1 MSLHCL
7 QDKPTLTWI
16 EIHSTFIPLTSST
29 SFSAIPHLMSPSR
42 LSCLA
47 STHLLSPRFESSS
60 LSPIS
65 SHCQLVNNSFF
76 TTQLQ
81 CHPIEVYIQSLQ
93 PWPDIPKQY
102 SHGRKRAKTVQ
113 CLQVDT
119 YHTMGTVWAI
129 PQ

>member
-7 QDKPTLTWI
+7 QDKSTLTWI

-29 SFSAIPHLMSPSR
+29 SLSAIPHLMSPSR

-47 STHLLSPRFESSS
+47 STHLLSLDLKVLPSAQ
-60 LSPIS
+60 SPPTVN
-65 SHCQLVNNSFF
+65 LVNNSFF

-93 PWPDIPKQY
+93 SWPDIPKQY
-102 SHGRKRAKTVQ
+102 YHGRKRAKTVQ
-113 CLQVDT
+113 CLQVDI
-119 YHTMGTVWAI
+119 YHTMGTVWVI